1 MTESNKLDEPLTDVD
16 YDELEVFLGSHAVPQ
31 DCMDLE
37 MLDGFLTAIVSGPE
51 LIQPSEWLPV
61 VWSDSQRS
69 VTPVFANN
77 EQAERIL
84 SLVLRLQQSIRRTL
98 AESPTRF
105 KPLLYHA
112 EQTLREERSPPEA
125 SAWCEGYMTGVL
137 LREEAWET
145 LYAED
150 APRDW
155 MLPVE
160 ALAYGDHD
168 PEYLDW
174 VDTEEK
180 RLDMID
186 ELPIAAVLVYRF
198 WQEKSRPD
206 SPGRAERRA
215 QRREASRKGRQRLH

>member
-1 MTESNKLDEPLTDVD
+1 MTESNKLDEPLTDID

-69 VTPVFANN
+69 VTPVFADN

-137 LREEAWET
+137 LREEAWEA

-150 APRDW
+150 ATRDW

>member
-1 MTESNKLDEPLTDVD
+1 MTETSKLDEPLSDVD
-16 YDELEVFLGSHAVPQ
+16 YDELEAFLGSNVVPQ

-61 VWSDSQRS
+61 LWSDSQRS
-69 VTPVFANN
+69 VTPVFQNN

-112 EQTLREERSPPEA
+112 EQNLREDRSPPEA
-125 SAWCEGYMTGVL
+125 RSGCEGYMTDGV
-137 LREEAWET
+137 RGKEDGEP

-150 APRDW
+150 ATRDW

-174 VDTEEK
+174 
-180 RLDMID
+180 
-186 ELPIAAVLVYRF
+186 
-198 WQEKSRPD
+198 
-206 SPGRAERRA
+206 
-215 QRREASRKGRQRLH
+215 